1 MKRTRGTSGQGGHTK
16 LGQESDK
23 SPRNEMRVLMF
34 VTKASL
40 KIDALFIQ
48 WPQGGI
54 WIEGVQAEYDGFSD
68 TSVFGKRADK

>member
-1 MKRTRGTSGQGGHTK
+1 MCTSSRERASVRYEREKGMKRTRGTSGQGGHTK

-48 WPQGGI
+48 
-54 WIEGVQAEYDGFSD
+54 
-68 TSVFGKRADK
+68 